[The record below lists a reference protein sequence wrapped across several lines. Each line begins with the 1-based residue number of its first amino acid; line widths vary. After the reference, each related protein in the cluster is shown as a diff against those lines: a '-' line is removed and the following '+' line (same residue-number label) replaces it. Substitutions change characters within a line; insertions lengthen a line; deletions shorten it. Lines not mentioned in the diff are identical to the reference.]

1 MFNKKE
7 KIEKKQAESIYSV
20 ISQGLTLLG
29 EINSKDDL
37 RIDGT
42 VDGNIYCEGKVIV
55 GPTGCITGNVE
66 SESIELM
73 GKVKGN
79 IVVHDIIKLKSKS
92 YYDGD
97 ITAMSI
103 DIEAGANF
111 FGNCKMSD
119 TSKFESKPVLIN
131 SQNFD

>member
-1 MFNKKE
+1 MFNKKAKTE
-7 KIEKKQAESIYSV
+7 TILADRTYSV
-20 ISQGLTLLG
+20 LSQGLTLSG
-29 EINSKDDL
+29 EINTKDDL

-55 GPTGCITGNVE
+55 GPTGCVTGNIE

-73 GKVKGN
+73 GKVNGN
-79 IVVHDIIKLKSKS
+79 IVVHDIIMLKSSS

-97 ITAMSI
+97 ITAVSI

-111 FGNCKMSD
+111 FGNCRMSD
-119 TSKFESKPVLIN
+119 VTKHEPKPILIN
-131 SQNFD
+131 S